1 MHTRTASCAPRSHHR
16 CTSTAHAPS
25 PLSAAVPVCHRHSE
39 AHATPVNHNLPQCC
53 HCGWR
58 GDHAPTCP
66 FK

>member
-1 MHTRTASCAPRSHHR
+1 MASRSHHR
-16 CTSTAHAPS
+16 CTRSTAHQRPCAGS
-25 PLSAAVPVCHRHSE
+25 VSVCHRAQEQS
-39 AHATPVNHNLPQCC
+39 APVNHNAPQCC

>member
-1 MHTRTASCAPRSHHR
+1 SSSRAHPPTASAP
-16 CTSTAHAPS
+16 AP
-25 PLSAAVPVCHRHSE
+25 VHRHVE
-39 AHATPVNHNLPQCC
+39 AQATPCNQNLPQCC